1 MSAMSAPQRSMP
13 DSDRWPA
20 FRLPADDT
28 TSGPTDMSHLLDKP
42 AGATGFI
49 QIVDGHL
56 ATGDGKRWRIWG
68 QNLTRAAALPPMSLA
83 PAVARRLAKFGLN
96 CLRLHHI
103 DHRWP
108 DGVLMRR
115 KGRTPLPPRFG
126 DAVQRDDEPTRALD
140 PEAMARLDYF
150 VHCCK
155 KEGVYIDL
163 NLNVSRP
170 FTAADGVKQVDLLGY
185 GKALTYFDPQL
196 ITLQKEYAAQLL
208 GHVNPYTGNRYA
220 EEPAVAIVELVNEN
234 SIVESWAKGRLRGEQ
249 KEPFGTWG
257 DIPSSYAEDL
267 DRLWNDWLLRRY
279 PDREALRVA
288 WEGDL
293 REHEDAALSTT
304 SALSTTPAQG
314 SVRRL
319 QPEDF
324 AAASRGRF
332 QDEATFYSE
341 MERGFFQEMAAYL
354 RGEIGVRQVIVGSS
368 DHNHGM
374 NNAVHVYDN
383 AVLGII
389 DGHCYWQHP
398 RYGVEGWTGA
408 EWSISNTPMVDDPD
422 HSAVAQLSR
431 SAVAGLPY
439 TLSEINEPF
448 PNDYACEFIPIIAAY
463 GLLQGWDG
471 VFIYDYG
478 LNSDEARRDQ
488 AIQRF
493 FSIGNDPVK
502 MAETAAGALMFL
514 RGDVRAAERLV
525 ERRLTRERLL
535 ESLRT
540 DLPDDEHPYAIH
552 HIKGRLALVHRTVA
566 SFDAEEVT
574 PKEGELAL
582 PEGDIVSDTGELTW
596 AGAPDDGH
604 VLVDA
609 PRHQAVIGH
618 AGRRATT
625 HLEVELT
632 TPFAAVQ
639 LGSLDEAPVA
649 QAERLLLLTAARS
662 ANTGMRWTD
671 DTRRSL
677 GREWGQAPTRI
688 EPVTGRITLRGL
700 EGAVAVSVQ
709 PLDGQGQP
717 MGAPIAAAREDGAFA
732 VTLSAEPATL
742 WYLITVTRQ
751 PAAGA
756 TN

>member
-1 MSAMSAPQRSMP
+1 MP

-20 FRLPADDT
+20 FALPSDDT
-28 TSGPTDMSHLLDKP
+28 TPGVTDMSHLLEKP
-42 AGATGFI
+42 AGATGFVR
-49 QIVDGHL
+49 IVDGHL

-68 QNLTRAAALPPMSLA
+68 QNLTRAAALPPMALA
-83 PAVARRLAKFGLN
+83 PVVARRLAKFGLN

-115 KGRTPLPPRFG
+115 QGRTPLPPRFR

-155 KEGVYIDL
+155 KEGIYIDL

-170 FTAADGVKQVDLLGY
+170 FTAADGVKQVDLIGY
-185 GKALTYFDPQL
+185 GKGLTFFDPQL

-220 EEPAVAIVELVNEN
+220 EEPAVAIVEMVNEN
-234 SIVESWAKGRLRGEQ
+234 SIVESWAKGRLRGKQ
-249 KEPFGTWG
+249 TEPFGTWG

-279 PDREALRVA
+279 PDRQALSAA
-288 WEGDL
+288 WDGDL
-293 REHEDAALSTT
+293 REHEDAIK
-304 SALSTTPAQG
+304 G

-324 AAASRGRF
+324 AAASKGRF
-332 QDEATFYSE
+332 HDEATFYSE
-341 MERGFFQEMAAYL
+341 MERRFFQEMAAYL
-354 RGEIGVRQVIVGSS
+354 RGDLGVRQVIVGSS

-374 NNAVHVYDN
+374 HNALHVYDN

-408 EWSISNTPMVDDPD
+408 EWSITNTPMVDDPD

-431 SAVAGLPY
+431 SAVAGMPY
-439 TLSEINEPF
+439 MLSEINEPF

-463 GLLQGWDG
+463 GLLQDWDG
-471 VFIYDYG
+471 LFIYDYG
-478 LNSDEARRDQ
+478 LNSDEARRDK

-514 RGDVRAAERLV
+514 RGDVRAAERTV
-525 ERRLTRERLL
+525 ERRLTRERLI

-540 DLPDDEHPYAIH
+540 DLPDDEHPYAIP
-552 HIKGRLALVHRTVA
+552 HIKGRLALVHRTVVT
-566 SFDAEEVT
+566 SFEAEAIA
-574 PKEGELAL
+574 PAEGELAL
-582 PEGDIVSDTGELTW
+582 PDGDIVSDTNELIW
-596 AGAPDDGH
+596 AGAPGDGH
-604 VLVDA
+604 VRIDA
-609 PRHQAVIGH
+609 PRHQAIIGH
-618 AGRRATT
+618 AGRRATA

-639 LGSLDEAPVA
+639 LASLSDAPVA
-649 QAERLLLLTAARS
+649 QANRLLLLTAARS

-688 EPVTGRITLRGL
+688 EPVTGLVTLRGL
-700 EGAVAVSVQ
+700 EGATAITLQ

-717 MGAPIAAAREDGAFA
+717 LGEPLAASRDGEAFT
-732 VTLSAEPATL
+732 VTLGAEPATL
-742 WYLITVTRQ
+742 WYLVNVTRR
-751 PAAGA
+751 AATGTA
-756 TN
+756 K

>member
-1 MSAMSAPQRSMP
+1 MGTPMSSRPMP
-13 DSDRWPA
+13 DSDRWPV
-20 FRLPADDT
+20 FTVPWDDT
-28 TSGPTDMSHLLDKP
+28 TTGATDMSHLLDKP

-49 QIVDGHL
+49 RIVDGHL

-68 QNLTRAAALPPMSLA
+68 QNLTRAAALPPMELA
-83 PAVARRLAKFGLN
+83 PVIARRLAKFGLN

-108 DGVLMRR
+108 DGILMRR
-115 KGRTPLPPRFG
+115 KSQTPLPPRFR

-150 VHCCK
+150 IFCCK
-155 KEGVYIDL
+155 QEGIYIDL

-170 FTAADGVKQVDLLGY
+170 FTAADGVKQVDWIGY

-208 GHVNPYTGNRYA
+208 GHVNAYTGNRYA

-234 SIVESWAKGRLRGEQ
+234 SIVESWVKGRLRGEQ
-249 KEPFGTWG
+249 REPFGTWG
-257 DIPSSYAEDL
+257 DIPSAYAEDL

-279 PDREALRVA
+279 PDRQALAAA

-293 REHEDAALSTT
+293 REHEDALRGT
-304 SALSTTPAQG
+304 
-314 SVRRL
+314 VRRL

-332 QDEATFYSE
+332 HDEATFYSSI
-341 MERGFFQEMAAYL
+341 ERRFFQEMAAYL
-354 RGEIGVRQVIVGSS
+354 RGELGVRQPIVGSS
-368 DHNHGM
+368 DHNHGINGTM
-374 NNAVHVYDN
+374 HIYDN
-383 AVLGII
+383 SLLGII

-398 RYGVEGWTGA
+398 RYGLEGWLGS
-408 EWSISNTPMVDDPD
+408 EWTITNTPMVDAPD

-448 PNDYACEFIPIIAAY
+448 PNDYACDFIPIIAAY
-463 GLLQGWDG
+463 ALLQDWDG

-478 LNSDEARRDQ
+478 LNSDESRRNR

-502 MAETAAGALMFL
+502 MAETAVGALMFL
-514 RGDVRAAERLV
+514 RGDVRAAEKLV
-525 ERRLTRERLL
+525 ERTLTRERLV

-540 DLPDDEHPYAIH
+540 DLPDDEHPFEIPL
-552 HIKGRLALVHRTVA
+552 IKGRLALVHRTALA
-566 SFDAEEVT
+566 SFDAEAVT
-574 PKEGELAL
+574 PTEDELTL
-582 PEGDIVSDTGELTW
+582 PEGDIVSDTGELVW
-596 AGAPDDGH
+596 EDRPDDGR
-604 VLVDA
+604 VLIDT
-609 PRHQAVIGH
+609 PRHQAVIGRT
-618 AGRRATT
+618 GRRATT
-625 HLEVELT
+625 NVVVDLE

-639 LGSLDEAPVA
+639 VASLADAPLA
-649 QAERLLLLTAARS
+649 RAERLLLLTAARS
-662 ANTGMRWTD
+662 ANTGMRWLD

-677 GREWGQAPTRI
+677 SQAWGHAPTRI

-700 EGAVAVSVQ
+700 EGADAVTVQ

-717 MGAPIAAAREDGAFA
+717 MGAPITATRDAEGF
-732 VTLSAEPATL
+732 VIPLTAEPATL
-742 WYLITVTRQ
+742 WYLVTVSR
-751 PAAGA
+751 PASPGA
-756 TN
+756 TH